1 MTPTELLEK
10 MRGLHEPGVETVVPQ
25 VGLDR
30 WSLVGAVLAI
40 AAIGFAS
47 WWRAHSWRRQAR
59 RELRSIARVASKGQS
74 RLAWQRLSVL
84 LRSVVLHVR
93 PGPETA
99 NVVGEHWLALL
110 DQTLGIECFVS
121 GPGRAIIASPYQAR
135 DDHQPELVR
144 VVESVMAALPGLRV
158 VDADSDSRNE
168 TGLDKAASQL
178 P

>member
-1 MTPTELLEK
+1 
-10 MRGLHEPGVETVVPQ
+10 
-25 VGLDR
+25 
-30 WSLVGAVLAI
+30 
-40 AAIGFAS
+40 
-47 WWRAHSWRRQAR
+47 
-59 RELRSIARVASKGQS
+59 
-74 RLAWQRLSVL
+74 
-84 LRSVVLHVR
+84 SVVLHVR